1 MTFNARPVREKLYFN
16 CGHVQN
22 AIMEAGAK

>member
-1 MTFNARPVREKLYFN
+1 MTFNARTAREKRYFN
-16 CGHVQN
+16 CERVQN

>member
-1 MTFNARPVREKLYFN
+1 MTFNARHVREKRYFN
-16 CGHVQN
+16 CEHVQN